1 MALPA
6 ASCASSDCRAG
17 SDASVPSSSFPALR
31 ALLIQCVA
39 FPFAALAFIACVAA
53 GLPVAVTG
61 AAVIAAF
68 VQGAV
73 SAALSRRRLAPWW
86 PPIQFLFPPALIA
99 AQALHLP
106 PLLFLAGFLLLLSLY
121 WTAFRTQVP
130 FYASGRKARKQ
141 VMRLLPAQREIS
153 FVDVGSGLG
162 GMVLELAQRRPESSF
177 TGVEIAP
184 LPWAI
189 SWLRAVHAR
198 FRRGGRSRFIRR
210 DYRRIDFAEHDVVF
224 AYLSPAA
231 MPALWEKARAEMRP
245 GTLLLSYEFEIP
257 GIAPDIVCHP
267 FPRRPALY
275 GWRM

>member
-17 SDASVPSSSFPALR
+17 CDAAVPSSSFPALR

-106 PLLFLAGFLLLLSLY
+106 PQQKQTNNQQKHSLY
-121 WTAFRTQVP
+121 W
-130 FYASGRKARKQ
+130 
-141 VMRLLPAQREIS
+141 
-153 FVDVGSGLG
+153 
-162 GMVLELAQRRPESSF
+162 
-177 TGVEIAP
+177 
-184 LPWAI
+184 
-189 SWLRAVHAR
+189 
-198 FRRGGRSRFIRR
+198 
-210 DYRRIDFAEHDVVF
+210 
-224 AYLSPAA
+224 
-231 MPALWEKARAEMRP
+231 
-245 GTLLLSYEFEIP
+245 
-257 GIAPDIVCHP
+257 
-267 FPRRPALY
+267 
-275 GWRM
+275 